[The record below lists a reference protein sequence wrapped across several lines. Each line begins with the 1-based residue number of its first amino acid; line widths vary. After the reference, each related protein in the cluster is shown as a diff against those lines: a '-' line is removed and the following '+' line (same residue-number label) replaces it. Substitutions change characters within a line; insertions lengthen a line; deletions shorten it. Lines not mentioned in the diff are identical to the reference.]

1 MRMVS
6 CVLRQGSLSGT
17 ARPPPSLPLAKR
29 MLWAACIGEG
39 GVIGN
44 CPEHPDLRA
53 IMDLGAQLG
62 ADAVMENNTADV
74 FGPETPMPPDE
85 VDVKNNACASRLAVA
100 MALLCDLPSSV
111 SHPLVPAGASKW
123 LDWAVSA
130 MGLRMVRPPD
140 KLSFSGPA
148 TVQALDLE
156 ERAGAFW
163 APGLFMAAP
172 VAGTDTVFTL
182 DDFTA
187 WQPSTSL
194 TLAVLEGL
202 DIRFT
207 LEEEERTLTIPGGQ
221 AYRAVQA
228 DVENDWRTG
237 SYLLGAL
244 LLAGKGGVS
253 LPSYSLQPERSF
265 WASFESAGLVSW
277 NEDGNEIRV
286 DGRAADSH
294 PAGRGAAGPGPLQ
307 LPDIVDARA
316 YPSLLPL
323 ILVLATQSVN
333 PVSIQPLYPLSPRSQ
348 IRLSFAEEQLV
359 SLGAAITRTEN
370 SVEVKPSKLKG
381 GAVDSG
387 GDSRVAMA
395 LGLAGLIANGEVKL
409 EGAEAVAD
417 AHVDFWSELRKL
429 GADVR
434 MAAAVPVVSEKTE

>member
-1 MRMVS
+1 MVS
-6 CVLRQGSLSGT
+6 CVLRPSRLSGT

-29 MLWAACIGEG
+29 MLWAAVLGEG

-44 CPEHPDLRA
+44 CPDNADVRA
-53 IMDLGAQLG
+53 IMDLGSQLG

-74 FGPETPMPPDE
+74 FGPETPMAPDE
-85 VDVKNNACASRLAVA
+85 VDAKSNACASRLAA
-100 MALLCDLPSSV
+100 SMALLCDLPRSV
-111 SHPLVPAGASKW
+111 SHPLLPPGASKW
-123 LDWAVSA
+123 LDWAAAA
-130 MGLRMVRPPD
+130 MGLRMVRTTD
-140 KLSFSGPA
+140 KLSISGPA
-148 TVQALDLE
+148 AIQALDLE

-172 VAGTDTVFTL
+172 IAGADTVFTL

-244 LLAGKGGVS
+244 LLAGSGGVA
-253 LPSYSLQPERSF
+253 LPSYSLQPERTF
-265 WASFESAGLVSW
+265 WASFEAAGLVSW

-286 DGRAADSH
+286 EGRRALH
-294 PAGRGAAGPGPLQ
+294 
-307 LPDIVDARA
+307 LPDIIDARA

-323 ILVLATQSVN
+323 ILVLATQSDSS
-333 PVSIQPLYPLSPRSQ
+333 VSIQPLYPLSPRSQ
-348 IRLSFAEEQLV
+348 IRLSFAIEQLAA
-359 SLGAAITRTEN
+359 LGAVISRTEGT
-370 SVEVKPSKLKG
+370 VEVKPSRLQG

-387 GDSRVAMA
+387 DDSRVAMA
-395 LGLAGLIANGEVKL
+395 LALAGLVASNEVRL
-409 EGAEAVAD
+409 EGAEAAEQ
-417 AHVDFWSELRKL
+417 AHAGFWSELRKL
-429 GADVR
+429 GADAR
-434 MAAAVPVVSEKTE
+434 MAPGPLMEKEQ